1 MHSATS
7 LQLSS
12 SVLHLLICISQ
23 HREEQAYTGS
33 MQRPVFHPQLI
44 EALRGY
50 NRQRFVKDVVAG
62 LTVSV
67 VALPIS
73 MAFAIACGLKPEAGL
88 VTAIVAGFLIAA
100 LGGSR
105 VQISGAAGGFVV
117 MVYGIVHI
125 HGINGLM
132 LATLMSGM
140 WLLLMGLLRLGV
152 LIRFIPVAVIT
163 GFTNGIAVL
172 IGMLQ
177 LKDFLGLPVQAMP
190 ADVFGIVSLISTHLN
205 QADTSSLLL
214 TTCSLLL
221 LVFWQRLMPR
231 WLPTKIAQRL
241 SLMPGPMLVMLLAT
255 VFVYITDW
263 PVATIGSRFGG
274 IPSGLPTL
282 SWPDMSLSK
291 WQAVLVPSFTLALL
305 GAISSLLCARA
316 SDNMIGGRHDP
327 NQELMAQGM
336 ANMVMPFVG
345 GMPATGALARTVTN
359 VKNGASSPVAGMVH
373 ALGLLL
379 IVWLAAPLV
388 SHIPV
393 GVLSAILLFI
403 AWNMGD
409 WRAFTQLSQFRWP
422 YRFTLLAVFVLTV
435 LVDLST
441 GMAVGMAAAC
451 LTFIYRISSLT
462 NRQLLHRT
470 ANTQVWAL
478 NGALFFGAV
487 ALLELIANDLPDNT
501 LVLELGGLIYID
513 SSGADALQ
521 SLQQTCEK
529 QDVQLM
535 LCGLNAQPLDILQR
549 TGLLARMKTPNTVS
563 DWQTAV
569 RVATE

>member
-1 MHSATS
+1 
-7 LQLSS
+7 
-12 SVLHLLICISQ
+12 
-23 HREEQAYTGS
+23 
-33 MQRPVFHPQLI
+33 MQFPVFHPQLI
-44 EALRGY
+44 DALRDY
-50 NRQRFVKDVVAG
+50 NRMRFVKDVGAG

-117 MVYGIVHI
+117 MVYGIVHV
-125 HGINGLM
+125 HGVNGLM
-132 LATLMSGM
+132 LATLMSGL
-140 WLLLMGLLRLGV
+140 WLLLMGVLRLGV

-177 LKDFLGLPVQAMP
+177 LKDFLGLPVHTMP
-190 ADVFGIVSLISTHLN
+190 ADVLGILGVISTHLS
-205 QADTSSLLL
+205 QTDLPTLLL
-214 TTCSLLL
+214 TTCSLIF
-221 LVFWQRLMPR
+221 LVFWQLLMPR
-231 WLPTKIAQRL
+231 WLPTKFAQCL
-241 SLMPGPMLVMLLAT
+241 SLMPGPMLVMLSAT
-255 VFVYITDW
+255 VFTYLCDW

-274 IPSGLPTL
+274 IPSGLPDL
-282 SWPDMSLSK
+282 SWPVMSMAQL
-291 WQAVLVPSFTLALL
+291 QAVLVPSFTLALL

-316 SDNMIGGRHDP
+316 SDSMIGARHDP

-379 IVWLAAPLV
+379 IVLLAAPLV

-409 WRAFTQLSQFRWP
+409 WRAFARLSQFRWP
-422 YRFTLLAVFVLTV
+422 YRFTLVAVFGLTV
-435 LVDLST
+435 CVDLSV

-462 NRQLLHRT
+462 QLQLLEKTSH
-470 ANTQVWAL
+470 TQVWSVK
-478 NGALFFGAV
+478 GALFFGAV
-487 ALLELIANDLPDNT
+487 NLLELIASDLPDQT
-501 LVLELGGLIYID
+501 LVLELSGLIYID

-521 SLQQTCEK
+521 HLLQTCE
-529 QDVQLM
+529 QQGVQLI
-535 LCGLNAQPLDILQR
+535 LSGLNPQPLDILQR
-549 TGLLARMKTPNTVS
+549 TGLLDRLKAHNSVS
-563 DWQTAV
+563 DGQTAV

>member
-1 MHSATS
+1 M
-7 LQLSS
+7 QL
-12 SVLHLLICISQ
+12 
-23 HREEQAYTGS
+23 
-33 MQRPVFHPQLI
+33 PVFRPKLI
-44 EALRGY
+44 DALRGY
-50 NRQRFVKDVVAG
+50 NRARFGKDVGAG
-62 LTVSV
+62 LTVSI

-73 MAFAIACGLKPEAGL
+73 MAFAIACGLQPEAGL
-88 VTAIVAGFLIAA
+88 VTAIVAGFVIAA

-117 MVYGIVHI
+117 MVYGIVHL

-132 LATLMSGM
+132 LATLLSGL
-140 WLLLMGLLRLGV
+140 WLLLMGVLRLGV

-177 LKDFLGLPVQAMP
+177 LKDFLGLPIQKMP
-190 ADVFGIVSLISTHLN
+190 ADVFGIVSVISAHLN
-205 QADTSSLLL
+205 QTDLPTLVLTLSSMLV
-214 TTCSLLL
+214 
-221 LVFWQRLMPR
+221 LVFWQLLMPR
-231 WLPTKIAQRL
+231 WLPTAVSQRL
-241 SLMPGPMLVMLLAT
+241 SVMPGPMLVMLLAT
-255 VFVYITDW
+255 VMVYACDW

-274 IPSGLPTL
+274 IPAGLPAL
-282 SWPDMSLSK
+282 RWPSMSLVQL
-291 WQAVLVPSFTLALL
+291 QAVLLPSFTLAVL

-316 SDNMIGGRHDP
+316 SDNMIGDRHDP
-327 NQELMAQGM
+327 NQELMAQGL
-336 ANMVMPFVG
+336 ANMLMPFVG

-388 SHIPV
+388 SHIPL
-393 GVLSAILLFI
+393 GVLSALLLFI

-409 WRAFTQLSQFRWP
+409 WRAFVRLSQFRWP

-435 LVDLST
+435 MVDLT
-441 GMAVGMAAAC
+441 AGMAVGLAAAC

-462 NRQLLHRT
+462 QRKLLH
-470 ANTQVWAL
+470 ASAHTQVWAFD
-478 NGALFFGAV
+478 GALFFGAV
-487 ALLELIANDLPDNT
+487 DLIEQTSHDLPEKT
-501 LVLELGGLIYID
+501 LVLELSGLIYID
-513 SSGADALQ
+513 SSGADALLGL
-521 SLQQTCEK
+521 LQNCE
-529 QDVQLM
+529 QRGVQLM
-535 LCGLNAQPLDILQR
+535 LCGLNPQPLDILQR
-549 TGLLARMKTPNTVS
+549 IGLLEHPNVHSHVS

>member
-1 MHSATS
+1 
-7 LQLSS
+7 
-12 SVLHLLICISQ
+12 
-23 HREEQAYTGS
+23 

-44 EALRGY
+44 EALRDY
-50 NRQRFVKDVVAG
+50 NRQRFVKDVGAG
-62 LTVSV
+62 LTVSM

-73 MAFAIACGLKPEAGL
+73 MAFAIACGLQPEAGL

-117 MVYGIVHI
+117 MVYGIVHL

-152 LIRFIPVAVIT
+152 LIRFTPVAVIT

-177 LKDFLGLPVQAMP
+177 LKDFLGLPIQTMP
-190 ADVFGIVSLISTHLN
+190 ADVFGIVSVISTHLH
-205 QADTSSLLL
+205 QTDLPTLML
-214 TTCSLLL
+214 TLSCL
-221 LVFWQRLMPR
+221 LVLAFWQLLVPR
-231 WLPTKIAQRL
+231 WLHPSVSQRL
-241 SLMPGPMLVMLLAT
+241 SMVPGPMLVMVLAT
-255 VFVYITDW
+255 VFTYLTDW
-263 PVATIGSRFGG
+263 PVAIIGSRFGG
-274 IPSGLPTL
+274 IPSGLPAMT
-282 SWPDMSLSK
+282 WPVRSLAQF
-291 WQAVLVPSFTLALL
+291 QAVLLPSVTLAVL
-305 GAISSLLCARA
+305 GAISSLMCARA
-316 SDNMIGGRHDP
+316 SDQMIDDRHDP
-327 NQELMAQGM
+327 NQELMAQGL

-359 VKNGASSPVAGMVH
+359 VKNGATSPVAGMVH

-388 SHIPV
+388 SHIPL
-393 GVLSAILLFI
+393 GVLSALLLFI
-403 AWNMGD
+403 AWNMGN

-422 YRFTLLAVFVLTV
+422 YRFTMLAVFVLTV

-441 GMAVGMAAAC
+441 GMAVGLAAAC

-487 ALLELIANDLPDNT
+487 ALLELIANDLPDHT
-501 LVLELGGLIYID
+501 LVLDTQGLIYVD
-513 SSGADALQ
+513 SSGADALRN
-521 SLQQTCEK
+521 LLLTCE
-529 QDVQLM
+529 QQQIQLM
-535 LCGLNAQPLDILQR
+535 LCGLNPQPLDILQR
-549 TGLLARMKTPNTVS
+549 TGLLVRLEAHNILS

>member
-1 MHSATS
+1 
-7 LQLSS
+7 
-12 SVLHLLICISQ
+12 
-23 HREEQAYTGS
+23 

-50 NRQRFVKDVVAG
+50 NRQRFVKDVGAG

-100 LGGSR
+100 LGGSW

-132 LATLMSGM
+132 LATLMSGL
-140 WLLLMGLLRLGV
+140 WLLLMGVLRLGV

-172 IGMLQ
+172 IGMMQ
-177 LKDFLGLPVQAMP
+177 LKDFLGLSVHTMP
-190 ADVFGIVSLISTHLN
+190 ADVFGILSFISTHLN
-205 QADTSSLLL
+205 QTDTYTLLL

-221 LVFWQRLMPR
+221 LAFWQRLMPR
-231 WLPTKIAQRL
+231 WLPTKMAQRL
-241 SLMPGPMLVMLLAT
+241 SLMPAPMLVMLLAT
-255 VFVYITDW
+255 LFVYTTDW

-274 IPSGLPTL
+274 IPAGLPDLRWPTL
-282 SWPDMSLSK
+282 SLAQL
-291 WQAVLVPSFTLALL
+291 QAVLVPSFTLALL

-316 SDNMIGGRHDP
+316 SDSMIGGHHDP

-379 IVWLAAPLV
+379 IVLLGAPLV

-409 WRAFTQLSQFRWP
+409 WRALVRLSQFRWP

-435 LVDLST
+435 LVDLSV
-441 GMAVGMAAAC
+441 GMAVGMVAAC
-451 LTFIYRISSLT
+451 LTFIYRISHLT
-462 NRQLLHRT
+462 QRKLLHTSAQTR
-470 ANTQVWAL
+470 VWAID
-478 NGALFFGAV
+478 GALFFGAV
-487 ALLELIANDLPDNT
+487 DLLALIASDLPKNT

-521 SLQQTCEK
+521 SLQQTCER
-529 QDVQLM
+529 QGVQIM

-549 TGLLARMKTPNTVS
+549 TGLLARLKTPNAVS

>member
-1 MHSATS
+1 M
-7 LQLSS
+7 LQL
-12 SVLHLLICISQ
+12 LAFRPKLID
-23 HREEQAYTGS
+23 
-33 MQRPVFHPQLI
+33 
-44 EALRGY
+44 ALRGY
-50 NRQRFVKDVVAG
+50 DRQRFFKDVGAG

-88 VTAIVAGFLIAA
+88 VTAIVAGFLTAA

-117 MVYGIVHI
+117 MVYGIVHM
-125 HGINGLM
+125 HGVNGLM

-140 WLLLMGLLRLGV
+140 WLLLMGVFRLGV

-177 LKDFLGLPVQAMP
+177 LKDFLGLPVQTMP
-190 ADVFGIVSLISTHLN
+190 ADVLGIVSFISTHLN
-205 QADTSSLLL
+205 QTDTATLAL
-214 TTCSLLL
+214 TLCSLLV
-221 LVFWQRLMPR
+221 LVFWQLLMPR
-231 WLPTKIAQRL
+231 WLPTSVAQRL

-255 VFVYITDW
+255 VFVYATDW

-274 IPSGLPTL
+274 IPSSLLDL
-282 SWPDMSLSK
+282 SWPTMSLAQL
-291 WQAVLVPSFTLALL
+291 QAVLVPGFTLAIL

-316 SDNMIGGRHDP
+316 SDSMIGDRHDP
-327 NQELMAQGM
+327 NQELMAQGL
-336 ANMVMPFVG
+336 ANMAMPFVG

-379 IVWLAAPLV
+379 IVLLAAPLV
-388 SHIPV
+388 SHIPL
-393 GVLSAILLFI
+393 GVLSALLLFI

-409 WRAFTQLSQFRWP
+409 WRAFVRFSQFRWP

-435 LVDLST
+435 LVDLSV
-441 GMAVGMAAAC
+441 GMAVGLAAAC

-462 NRQLLHRT
+462 QRKLLHAT
-470 ANTQVWAL
+470 AQTHVWAFD
-478 NGALFFGAV
+478 GALFFGAV
-487 ALLELIANDLPDNT
+487 DLIEQTSHDLPEKK
-501 LVLELGGLIYID
+501 LVLDLGGLIYID
-513 SSGADALQ
+513 SSGADGLHGLLDACEHKHVELKLCAL
-521 SLQQTCEK
+521 
-529 QDVQLM
+529 
-535 LCGLNAQPLDILQR
+535 NPQPLDILGR
-549 TGLLARMKTPNTVS
+549 TGLLARLKPGGVVA
-563 DWQTAV
+563 DWQTAIDSNQ
-569 RVATE
+569 ADKPPKND

>member
-1 MHSATS
+1 
-7 LQLSS
+7 
-12 SVLHLLICISQ
+12 
-23 HREEQAYTGS
+23 

-50 NRQRFVKDVVAG
+50 NRQRFVKDVGAG
-62 LTVSV
+62 LTVSM

-73 MAFAIACGLKPEAGL
+73 MAFAIACGLQPEAGL

-117 MVYGIVHI
+117 MVYGIVHL

-152 LIRFIPVAVIT
+152 LIRFTPVAVIT

-177 LKDFLGLPVQAMP
+177 LKDFLGLPIQTMP
-190 ADVFGIVSLISTHLN
+190 ADVFGIVSVISTHLH
-205 QADTSSLLL
+205 QTDLPTLML
-214 TTCSLLL
+214 TLSCL
-221 LVFWQRLMPR
+221 LVLAFWQLLVPR
-231 WLPTKIAQRL
+231 WLQPSVSQRL
-241 SLMPGPMLVMLLAT
+241 SMVPGPMLVMVLAT
-255 VFVYITDW
+255 VFTYLTDW

-274 IPSGLPTL
+274 IPSGLPAMN
-282 SWPDMSLSK
+282 WPVMSLAQF
-291 WQAVLVPSFTLALL
+291 QAVLLPSVTLAVL
-305 GAISSLLCARA
+305 GAISSLMCARA
-316 SDNMIGGRHDP
+316 SDQMIDDRHDP
-327 NQELMAQGM
+327 NQELMAQGL

-359 VKNGASSPVAGMVH
+359 VKNGATSPVAGMVH

-388 SHIPV
+388 SHIPL
-393 GVLSAILLFI
+393 GVLSALLLFI
-403 AWNMGD
+403 AWNMGN

-422 YRFTLLAVFVLTV
+422 YRFTMLAVFVLTV

-441 GMAVGMAAAC
+441 GMAVGLAAAC

-487 ALLELIANDLPDNT
+487 ALLELIANDLPDHT
-501 LVLELGGLIYID
+501 LVLDTQGLIYVD
-513 SSGADALQ
+513 SSGADALRN
-521 SLQQTCEK
+521 LLLTCE
-529 QDVQLM
+529 QQQIQLM
-535 LCGLNAQPLDILQR
+535 LCGLNPQPLDILQR
-549 TGLLARMKTPNTVS
+549 TGLLVRLEAHNILS

>member
-1 MHSATS
+1 M
-7 LQLSS
+7 LQLSAFRPK
-12 SVLHLLICISQ
+12 LID
-23 HREEQAYTGS
+23 
-33 MQRPVFHPQLI
+33 
-44 EALRGY
+44 ALRGY
-50 NRQRFVKDVVAG
+50 DRQRFFKDLGAG

-88 VTAIVAGFLIAA
+88 VTAIVAGFLTSA
-100 LGGSR
+100 LGGIR

-117 MVYGIVHI
+117 MVYGIVHM
-125 HGINGLM
+125 HGVNGLM

-140 WLLLMGLLRLGV
+140 WLLLMGVFRLGV

-177 LKDFLGLPVQAMP
+177 LKDFLGLPIQTMP
-190 ADVFGIVSLISTHLN
+190 ADVFGIVSVISTHLN
-205 QADTSSLLL
+205 QTDTPTLVL
-214 TTCSLLL
+214 TLCSLLV
-221 LVFWQRLMPR
+221 LVFWQLLMPR
-231 WLPTKIAQRL
+231 WLPASVAQRL

-255 VFVYITDW
+255 AFVYTTDW

-274 IPSGLPTL
+274 IPSSLLDL
-282 SWPDMSLSK
+282 SWPTMSLAQL
-291 WQAVLVPSFTLALL
+291 QAVLVPGFTLAVL

-316 SDNMIGGRHDP
+316 SDSMIGDRHDP
-327 NQELMAQGM
+327 NQELMAQGL
-336 ANMVMPFVG
+336 ANMAMPFVG

-379 IVWLAAPLV
+379 IVLLAAPLV
-388 SHIPV
+388 SHIPL
-393 GVLSAILLFI
+393 GVLSALLLFI

-409 WRAFTQLSQFRWP
+409 WRAFVRLSQFRWP

-435 LVDLST
+435 LVDLSV
-441 GMAVGMAAAC
+441 GMAVGLAAAC

-462 NRQLLHRT
+462 QRKLLHAT
-470 ANTQVWAL
+470 AHTQVWAFD
-478 NGALFFGAV
+478 GALFFGAV
-487 ALLELIANDLPDNT
+487 DLIEQTSHDLPEKT
-501 LVLELGGLIYID
+501 LVLDLGGLIYID
-513 SSGADALQ
+513 SSGADGLHGLLDACEHKHVELKLCAL
-521 SLQQTCEK
+521 
-529 QDVQLM
+529 
-535 LCGLNAQPLDILQR
+535 NPQPLDILGR
-549 TGLLARMKTPNTVS
+549 TGLLARLKPGGVVA

-569 RVATE
+569 RNATE

>member
-1 MHSATS
+1 M
-7 LQLSS
+7 QL
-12 SVLHLLICISQ
+12 
-23 HREEQAYTGS
+23 
-33 MQRPVFHPQLI
+33 PVFRPKLLD
-44 EALRGY
+44 ALRGY
-50 NRQRFVKDVVAG
+50 NRVCFVKDLGAG

-73 MAFAIACGLKPEAGL
+73 MAFAIACGLKPETGL

-125 HGINGLM
+125 HGVNGLM

-140 WLLLMGLLRLGV
+140 WLLLMGVLRLGV

-177 LKDFLGLPVQAMP
+177 LKDFLGLTLQTMP
-190 ADVFGIVSLISTHLN
+190 ADVLGIVSVISTHLN
-205 QADTSSLLL
+205 QIDIPTLSL

-221 LVFWQRLMPR
+221 LAFWQLLMPR
-231 WLPTKIAQRL
+231 WLPTQIARRL
-241 SLMPGPMLVMLLAT
+241 LLMPGPMLVMLLAT
-255 VFVYITDW
+255 AIVYTTDW

-274 IPSGLPTL
+274 ISSGLLAL
-282 SWPDMSLSK
+282 SWPDMSLVQL
-291 WQAVLVPSFTLALL
+291 QAVLVPSFTLALL

-316 SDNMIGGRHDP
+316 SDQMIGDHHNP
-327 NQELMAQGM
+327 NQELMAQGL
-336 ANMVMPFVG
+336 ANMLMPFVG

-379 IVWLAAPLV
+379 MVWLAAPLV
-388 SHIPV
+388 SHIPL

-409 WRAFTQLSQFRWP
+409 WRAFARLSQFRWP
-422 YRFTLLAVFVLTV
+422 YRFILLAVFFLTV
-435 LVDLST
+435 FVDLT
-441 GMAVGMAAAC
+441 AGMGVGLAAAC
-451 LTFIYRISSLT
+451 LTFIYRISNLT
-462 NRQLLHRT
+462 QRKLLHAT
-470 ANTQVWAL
+470 AHTQVWAL

-487 ALLELIANDLPDNT
+487 DLLEQTAQDLPEET

-513 SSGADALQ
+513 SSGADALHGLL
-521 SLQQTCEK
+521 SACE
-529 QDVQLM
+529 QRQVRLL
-535 LCGLNAQPLDILQR
+535 LCGLNPQPLDILER
-549 TGLLARMKTPNTVS
+549 TGLLARLKDHPIES
-563 DWQTAV
+563 DWQTAI

>member
-1 MHSATS
+1 M
-7 LQLSS
+7 LQL
-12 SVLHLLICISQ
+12 LAFRPKLID
-23 HREEQAYTGS
+23 
-33 MQRPVFHPQLI
+33 
-44 EALRGY
+44 ALRGY
-50 NRQRFVKDVVAG
+50 DRQRFFKDLGAG

-88 VTAIVAGFLIAA
+88 VTAIVAGFLTSA

-117 MVYGIVHI
+117 MVYGIVHM
-125 HGINGLM
+125 HGVNGLM

-140 WLLLMGLLRLGV
+140 WLLLMGVFRLGV

-177 LKDFLGLPVQAMP
+177 LKDFLGLPVQTMP
-190 ADVFGIVSLISTHLN
+190 ADVFGIVSVISTHLN
-205 QADTSSLLL
+205 QTDIATLAL
-214 TTCSLLL
+214 TLCSLLV
-221 LVFWQRLMPR
+221 LVFWQLLMPR

-255 VFVYITDW
+255 AFVYTTDW

-274 IPSGLPTL
+274 IPSSLLDL
-282 SWPDMSLSK
+282 SWPTMSLAQL
-291 WQAVLVPSFTLALL
+291 QAVLVPGFTLAVL

-316 SDNMIGGRHDP
+316 SDSMIGDRHDP
-327 NQELMAQGM
+327 NQELMAQGL
-336 ANMVMPFVG
+336 ANMAMPFVG

-379 IVWLAAPLV
+379 IVLLAAPLV
-388 SHIPV
+388 SHIPL
-393 GVLSAILLFI
+393 GVLSALLLFI

-409 WRAFTQLSQFRWP
+409 WRAFVRLSQFRWP

-435 LVDLST
+435 LVDLSV
-441 GMAVGMAAAC
+441 GMAVGLAAAC

-462 NRQLLHRT
+462 QRKLLHAT
-470 ANTQVWAL
+470 AHTQVWAFD
-478 NGALFFGAV
+478 GALFFGAV
-487 ALLELIANDLPDNT
+487 DLIEQTSHDLPEKT
-501 LVLELGGLIYID
+501 LVLDLGGLIYID
-513 SSGADALQ
+513 SSGADGLHGLLDACEHKHVELKLCAL
-521 SLQQTCEK
+521 
-529 QDVQLM
+529 
-535 LCGLNAQPLDILQR
+535 NPQPLDILGR
-549 TGLLARMKTPNTVS
+549 TGLLARLKPGGVVA
-563 DWQTAV
+563 DWQTAA
-569 RVATE
+569 RNATE

>member
-1 MHSATS
+1 M
-7 LQLSS
+7 LQLSAFRPK
-12 SVLHLLICISQ
+12 LID
-23 HREEQAYTGS
+23 
-33 MQRPVFHPQLI
+33 
-44 EALRGY
+44 ALRGY
-50 NRQRFVKDVVAG
+50 DRQRFFKDLGAG

-88 VTAIVAGFLIAA
+88 VTAIVAGFLTSA

-117 MVYGIVHI
+117 MVYGIVHM
-125 HGINGLM
+125 HGVNGLM

-140 WLLLMGLLRLGV
+140 WLLLMGVFRLGV

-177 LKDFLGLPVQAMP
+177 LKDFLGLPVQTMP
-190 ADVFGIVSLISTHLN
+190 ADVFGIVSVISTHLN
-205 QADTSSLLL
+205 QTDIATLALTLSSLLV
-214 TTCSLLL
+214 
-221 LVFWQRLMPR
+221 LVFWQLLMPR

-255 VFVYITDW
+255 AFVYTTDW

-274 IPSGLPTL
+274 IPSSLLDL
-282 SWPDMSLSK
+282 SWPTMSLAQL
-291 WQAVLVPSFTLALL
+291 QAVLVSGFTLAVL

-316 SDNMIGGRHDP
+316 SDSMIGDRHDP
-327 NQELMAQGM
+327 NQELMAQGL
-336 ANMVMPFVG
+336 ANMAMPFVG

-379 IVWLAAPLV
+379 IVLLAAPLV
-388 SHIPV
+388 SHIPL
-393 GVLSAILLFI
+393 GVLSALLLFI

-409 WRAFTQLSQFRWP
+409 WRAFVRLSQFRWP

-435 LVDLST
+435 LVDLSV
-441 GMAVGMAAAC
+441 GMAVGLAAAC

-462 NRQLLHRT
+462 QRKLLHAT
-470 ANTQVWAL
+470 AHTQVWAFD
-478 NGALFFGAV
+478 GALFFGAV
-487 ALLELIANDLPDNT
+487 DLIEQTSHDLPEKT
-501 LVLELGGLIYID
+501 LVLDLGGLIYID
-513 SSGADALQ
+513 SSGADGLHGLLDACEHKHVELKLCAL
-521 SLQQTCEK
+521 
-529 QDVQLM
+529 
-535 LCGLNAQPLDILQR
+535 NPQPLDILGR
-549 TGLLARMKTPNTVS
+549 TGLLARLKPGGVVA
-563 DWQTAV
+563 DWQTAA
-569 RVATE
+569 RNATE

>member
-1 MHSATS
+1 M
-7 LQLSS
+7 LQLSAFRPK
-12 SVLHLLICISQ
+12 LID
-23 HREEQAYTGS
+23 
-33 MQRPVFHPQLI
+33 
-44 EALRGY
+44 ALRGY
-50 NRQRFVKDVVAG
+50 DRQRFFKDLGAG

-88 VTAIVAGFLIAA
+88 VTAIVAGFLTSA

-117 MVYGIVHI
+117 MVYGIVHM
-125 HGINGLM
+125 HGVNGLM

-140 WLLLMGLLRLGV
+140 WLLLMGVFRLGV

-177 LKDFLGLPVQAMP
+177 LKDFLGLPVQTMP
-190 ADVFGIVSLISTHLN
+190 ADVFGIVSVISTHLN
-205 QADTSSLLL
+205 QTNTPTLAL
-214 TTCSLLL
+214 TLCSLLV
-221 LVFWQRLMPR
+221 LVFWQLLMPR

-255 VFVYITDW
+255 AFVYTTDW

-274 IPSGLPTL
+274 IPSSLLDL
-282 SWPDMSLSK
+282 SWPTMSLAQL
-291 WQAVLVPSFTLALL
+291 QAVLVPGFTLAVL

-316 SDNMIGGRHDP
+316 SDSMIGDRHDP
-327 NQELMAQGM
+327 NQELMAQGL
-336 ANMVMPFVG
+336 ANMAMPFVG

-359 VKNGASSPVAGMVH
+359 VKNGANSPVAGMVH

-379 IVWLAAPLV
+379 IVLLAAPLV
-388 SHIPV
+388 SHIPL
-393 GVLSAILLFI
+393 GVLSALLLFI

-409 WRAFTQLSQFRWP
+409 WRAFVRLSQFRWP

-435 LVDLST
+435 LVDLSV
-441 GMAVGMAAAC
+441 GMAVGLAAAC

-462 NRQLLHRT
+462 QRKLLHAT
-470 ANTQVWAL
+470 AHTQVWAFD
-478 NGALFFGAV
+478 GALFFGAV
-487 ALLELIANDLPDNT
+487 DLIEQTSHDLPEKT
-501 LVLELGGLIYID
+501 LVLDLGGLIYID
-513 SSGADALQ
+513 SSGADGLHGLLDACELKHVELKLCAL
-521 SLQQTCEK
+521 
-529 QDVQLM
+529 
-535 LCGLNAQPLDILQR
+535 NPQPLDILGR
-549 TGLLARMKTPNTVS
+549 TGLLARLKPGGVVV
-563 DWQTAV
+563 DWQTAIDSNQ
-569 RVATE
+569 ADKPPTSD

>member
-1 MHSATS
+1 M
-7 LQLSS
+7 LQLSAFRPK
-12 SVLHLLICISQ
+12 LID
-23 HREEQAYTGS
+23 
-33 MQRPVFHPQLI
+33 
-44 EALRGY
+44 ALRGY
-50 NRQRFVKDVVAG
+50 DRQRFFKDLGAG

-88 VTAIVAGFLIAA
+88 VTAIVAGFLTSA

-117 MVYGIVHI
+117 MVYGIVHM
-125 HGINGLM
+125 HGVNGLM

-140 WLLLMGLLRLGV
+140 WLLLMGVFRLGV

-177 LKDFLGLPVQAMP
+177 LKDFLGLPVQTMP
-190 ADVFGIVSLISTHLN
+190 ADVFGIVSVISTHLN
-205 QADTSSLLL
+205 QTDIATLAL
-214 TTCSLLL
+214 TLCSLLV
-221 LVFWQRLMPR
+221 LVFWQLLMPR
-231 WLPTKIAQRL
+231 WLPASVAQRL

-255 VFVYITDW
+255 AFVYTTDW

-274 IPSGLPTL
+274 IPSSLLDL
-282 SWPDMSLSK
+282 SWPTMSLAQL
-291 WQAVLVPSFTLALL
+291 QAVLVPGFTLAVL

-316 SDNMIGGRHDP
+316 SDSMIGDRHDP
-327 NQELMAQGM
+327 NQELMAQGL
-336 ANMVMPFVG
+336 ANMAMPFVG

-379 IVWLAAPLV
+379 IVLLAAPLV
-388 SHIPV
+388 SHIPL
-393 GVLSAILLFI
+393 GVLSALLLFI

-409 WRAFTQLSQFRWP
+409 WRAFVRLSQFRWP

-435 LVDLST
+435 LVDLSV
-441 GMAVGMAAAC
+441 GMAVGLAAAC

-462 NRQLLHRT
+462 QRKLLHAT
-470 ANTQVWAL
+470 AHTQVWAFD
-478 NGALFFGAV
+478 GALFFGAV
-487 ALLELIANDLPDNT
+487 DLIEQTSHDLPEKT
-501 LVLELGGLIYID
+501 LVLDLGGLIYID
-513 SSGADALQ
+513 SSGADGLHGLLDACEHKHVELKLCAL
-521 SLQQTCEK
+521 
-529 QDVQLM
+529 
-535 LCGLNAQPLDILQR
+535 NPQPLDILGR
-549 TGLLARMKTPNTVS
+549 TGLLARLKPGGVVA

-569 RVATE
+569 RNATE

>member
-1 MHSATS
+1 
-7 LQLSS
+7 LIFISS
-12 SVLHLLICISQ
+12 Y
-23 HREEQAYTGS
+23 REKQAYSGL

-50 NRQRFVKDVVAG
+50 NRQRFVKDVGAG
-62 LTVSV
+62 LTVSM

-73 MAFAIACGLKPEAGL
+73 MAFAIACGLQPEAGL

-117 MVYGIVHI
+117 MVYGIVHL

-152 LIRFIPVAVIT
+152 LIRFTPVAVIT

-177 LKDFLGLPVQAMP
+177 LKDFLGLPIQTMP
-190 ADVFGIVSLISTHLN
+190 ADVFGIVSVISTHLH
-205 QADTSSLLL
+205 QTDLPTLML
-214 TTCSLLL
+214 TLSCL
-221 LVFWQRLMPR
+221 LVLAFWQLLVPR
-231 WLPTKIAQRL
+231 WLQPSVSQRL
-241 SLMPGPMLVMLLAT
+241 SMVPGPMLVMVLAT
-255 VFVYITDW
+255 VFTYLTDW

-274 IPSGLPTL
+274 IPSGLPAMN
-282 SWPDMSLSK
+282 WPVMSLAQF
-291 WQAVLVPSFTLALL
+291 QAVLLPSVTLAVL
-305 GAISSLLCARA
+305 GAISSLMCARA
-316 SDNMIGGRHDP
+316 SDQMIDDRHDP
-327 NQELMAQGM
+327 NQELMAQGL

-359 VKNGASSPVAGMVH
+359 VKNGATSPVAGMVH

-388 SHIPV
+388 SHIPL
-393 GVLSAILLFI
+393 GVLSALLLFI
-403 AWNMGD
+403 AWNMGN

-422 YRFTLLAVFVLTV
+422 YRFTMLAVFVLTV

-441 GMAVGMAAAC
+441 GMAVGLAAAC

-487 ALLELIANDLPDNT
+487 ALLELIANDLPDHT
-501 LVLELGGLIYID
+501 LVLDTQGLIYVD
-513 SSGADALQ
+513 SSGADALRN
-521 SLQQTCEK
+521 LLLTCE
-529 QDVQLM
+529 QQQIQLM
-535 LCGLNAQPLDILQR
+535 LCGLNPQPLDISQR
-549 TGLLARMKTPNTVS
+549 TGLLVRLEAHNILS

>member
-1 MHSATS
+1 
-7 LQLSS
+7 
-12 SVLHLLICISQ
+12 
-23 HREEQAYTGS
+23 

-44 EALRGY
+44 EALRDY
-50 NRQRFVKDVVAG
+50 NRQRFVKDVGAG
-62 LTVSV
+62 LTVSM

-73 MAFAIACGLKPEAGL
+73 MAFAIACGLQPEAGL

-117 MVYGIVHI
+117 MVYGIVHL

-152 LIRFIPVAVIT
+152 LIRFTPVAVIT

-177 LKDFLGLPVQAMP
+177 LKDFLGLPIQTMP
-190 ADVFGIVSLISTHLN
+190 ADVFGIVSVISTHLH
-205 QADTSSLLL
+205 QTDLPTLML
-214 TTCSLLL
+214 TLSCL
-221 LVFWQRLMPR
+221 LVLTFWQLLVPR
-231 WLPTKIAQRL
+231 WLQPSVSQRL
-241 SLMPGPMLVMLLAT
+241 SMVPGPMLVMVLAT
-255 VFVYITDW
+255 VFTYLTDW

-274 IPSGLPTL
+274 IPSGLPAMN
-282 SWPDMSLSK
+282 WPVMSLAQF
-291 WQAVLVPSFTLALL
+291 QAVLLPSVTLAVL
-305 GAISSLLCARA
+305 GAISSLMCARA
-316 SDNMIGGRHDP
+316 SDQMIDDRHDP
-327 NQELMAQGM
+327 NQELMAQGL

-359 VKNGASSPVAGMVH
+359 VKSGATSPVAGMVH

-388 SHIPV
+388 SHIPL
-393 GVLSAILLFI
+393 GVLSALLLFI
-403 AWNMGD
+403 AWNMGN

-422 YRFTLLAVFVLTV
+422 YRFTMLAVFVLTV

-441 GMAVGMAAAC
+441 GMAVGLAAAC

-487 ALLELIANDLPDNT
+487 ALLELIANDLPDHT
-501 LVLELGGLIYID
+501 LVLDTQGLIYVD
-513 SSGADALQ
+513 SSGADALRN
-521 SLQQTCEK
+521 LLLTCE
-529 QDVQLM
+529 QQQIQLM
-535 LCGLNAQPLDILQR
+535 LCGLNPQPLDILQR
-549 TGLLARMKTPNTVS
+549 TGLLVRLEAHNILS

>member
-1 MHSATS
+1 M
-7 LQLSS
+7 LQLSAFRPK
-12 SVLHLLICISQ
+12 LID
-23 HREEQAYTGS
+23 
-33 MQRPVFHPQLI
+33 
-44 EALRGY
+44 ALRGY
-50 NRQRFVKDVVAG
+50 DRQRFFKDLGAG

-88 VTAIVAGFLIAA
+88 VTAIVAGFLTSA

-117 MVYGIVHI
+117 MVYGIVHM
-125 HGINGLM
+125 HGVNGLM

-140 WLLLMGLLRLGV
+140 WLLLMGVFRLGV

-177 LKDFLGLPVQAMP
+177 LKDFLGLPIQTMP
-190 ADVFGIVSLISTHLN
+190 ADVFGIVSVISTHLN
-205 QADTSSLLL
+205 QTDIATLALTLSSLLV
-214 TTCSLLL
+214 
-221 LVFWQRLMPR
+221 LVFWQLLMPR
-231 WLPTKIAQRL
+231 WLPASVAQRL

-255 VFVYITDW
+255 AFVYTTDW

-274 IPSGLPTL
+274 IPSSLLDL
-282 SWPDMSLSK
+282 SWPTMSLAQL
-291 WQAVLVPSFTLALL
+291 QAVLVPGFTLVVL

-316 SDNMIGGRHDP
+316 SDSMIGDRHDP
-327 NQELMAQGM
+327 NQELMAQGL
-336 ANMVMPFVG
+336 ANMAMPFVG

-379 IVWLAAPLV
+379 IVLLAAPLV
-388 SHIPV
+388 SHIPL
-393 GVLSAILLFI
+393 GVLSALLLFI

-409 WRAFTQLSQFRWP
+409 WRAFVRLSQFRWP

-435 LVDLST
+435 LVDLSV
-441 GMAVGMAAAC
+441 GMAVGLAAAC

-462 NRQLLHRT
+462 QRKLLHAT
-470 ANTQVWAL
+470 AHTQVWAFD
-478 NGALFFGAV
+478 GALFFGAV
-487 ALLELIANDLPDNT
+487 DLIEQTSHDLPKKT
-501 LVLELGGLIYID
+501 LVLDLGGLIYID
-513 SSGADALQ
+513 SSGTDALHG
-521 SLQQTCEK
+521 LLDACEHK
-529 QDVQLM
+529 HVELK
-535 LCGLNAQPLDILQR
+535 LCALNPQPLDILGR
-549 TGLLARMKTPNTVS
+549 TGLLARLKPGGVVA

-569 RVATE
+569 RNATE

>member
-1 MHSATS
+1 M
-7 LQLSS
+7 LQLSAFRPK
-12 SVLHLLICISQ
+12 LID
-23 HREEQAYTGS
+23 
-33 MQRPVFHPQLI
+33 
-44 EALRGY
+44 ALRGY
-50 NRQRFVKDVVAG
+50 DRQRFFKDLGAG

-88 VTAIVAGFLIAA
+88 VTAIVAGFLTSA

-117 MVYGIVHI
+117 MVYGIVHM
-125 HGINGLM
+125 HGVNGLM

-140 WLLLMGLLRLGV
+140 WLLLMGVFRLGV

-177 LKDFLGLPVQAMP
+177 LKDFLGLPIQTMP
-190 ADVFGIVSLISTHLN
+190 ADVFGIVSVISTHLN
-205 QADTSSLLL
+205 QTDIATLALTLSSVLV
-214 TTCSLLL
+214 
-221 LVFWQRLMPR
+221 LVFWQLLMPR

-255 VFVYITDW
+255 AFVYTTDW

-274 IPSGLPTL
+274 IPSSLLDL
-282 SWPDMSLSK
+282 SWPTMSLAQL
-291 WQAVLVPSFTLALL
+291 QAVLVPGFTLAVL

-316 SDNMIGGRHDP
+316 SDSMIGDRHDP
-327 NQELMAQGM
+327 NQELMAQGL
-336 ANMVMPFVG
+336 ANMAMPFVG

-379 IVWLAAPLV
+379 IVLLAAPLV
-388 SHIPV
+388 SHIPL
-393 GVLSAILLFI
+393 GVLSALLLFI

-409 WRAFTQLSQFRWP
+409 WRAFVRLSQFRWP

-435 LVDLST
+435 LVDLSV
-441 GMAVGMAAAC
+441 GMAVGLAAAC

-462 NRQLLHRT
+462 QRKLLHAT
-470 ANTQVWAL
+470 AHTQVWAFD
-478 NGALFFGAV
+478 GALFFGAV
-487 ALLELIANDLPDNT
+487 DLIEQTSHDLPEKT
-501 LVLELGGLIYID
+501 LVLDLGGLIYID
-513 SSGADALQ
+513 SSGADGLHGLLDACEHKHVELKLCAL
-521 SLQQTCEK
+521 
-529 QDVQLM
+529 
-535 LCGLNAQPLDILQR
+535 NPQPLDILGR
-549 TGLLARMKTPNTVS
+549 TGLLARLKPGGVVA
-563 DWQTAV
+563 DWQTAIDSNQ
-569 RVATE
+569 ADKLPKSD

>member
-1 MHSATS
+1 
-7 LQLSS
+7 
-12 SVLHLLICISQ
+12 
-23 HREEQAYTGS
+23 

-50 NRQRFVKDVVAG
+50 NRQRFVKDVGAG
-62 LTVSV
+62 LTVSM

-73 MAFAIACGLKPEAGL
+73 MAFAIACGLQPEAGL

-117 MVYGIVHI
+117 MVYGIVHL

-152 LIRFIPVAVIT
+152 LIRFTPVAVIT

-177 LKDFLGLPVQAMP
+177 LKDFLGLPIQTMP
-190 ADVFGIVSLISTHLN
+190 ADVFGIVSVISTHLH
-205 QADTSSLLL
+205 QTDLPTLML
-214 TTCSLLL
+214 TLSCL
-221 LVFWQRLMPR
+221 LVLAFWQLLMPR
-231 WLPTKIAQRL
+231 WLQPSVSQWL
-241 SLMPGPMLVMLLAT
+241 SMVPGPMLVMVLAT
-255 VFVYITDW
+255 VFTYLTDW

-274 IPSGLPTL
+274 IPSGLPAMN
-282 SWPDMSLSK
+282 WPVMSLAQF
-291 WQAVLVPSFTLALL
+291 QAVLLPSVTLAVL
-305 GAISSLLCARA
+305 GAISSLMCARA
-316 SDNMIGGRHDP
+316 SDQMIDDRHDP
-327 NQELMAQGM
+327 NQELMAQGL

-359 VKNGASSPVAGMVH
+359 VKNGATSPVAGMVH

-388 SHIPV
+388 SHIPL
-393 GVLSAILLFI
+393 GVLSALLLFI
-403 AWNMGD
+403 AWNMGN

-422 YRFTLLAVFVLTV
+422 YRFTMLAVFVLTV

-441 GMAVGMAAAC
+441 GMAVGLAAAC

-487 ALLELIANDLPDNT
+487 ALLELIANDLPDHT
-501 LVLELGGLIYID
+501 LVLDTQGLIYVD
-513 SSGADALQ
+513 SSGADALRN
-521 SLQQTCEK
+521 LLLTCE
-529 QDVQLM
+529 QQQIQLM
-535 LCGLNAQPLDILQR
+535 LCGLNPQPLDILQR
-549 TGLLARMKTPNTVS
+549 TGLLVRLEAHNILS

>member
-1 MHSATS
+1 
-7 LQLSS
+7 
-12 SVLHLLICISQ
+12 
-23 HREEQAYTGS
+23 

-44 EALRGY
+44 EALRDY
-50 NRQRFVKDVVAG
+50 NRQRFVKDVGAG
-62 LTVSV
+62 LTVSM

-73 MAFAIACGLKPEAGL
+73 MAFAIACGLQPEAGL

-117 MVYGIVHI
+117 MVYGIVHL

-152 LIRFIPVAVIT
+152 LIRFTPVAVIT

-177 LKDFLGLPVQAMP
+177 LKDFLGLPIQTMP
-190 ADVFGIVSLISTHLN
+190 ADVFGIVSVISTHLH
-205 QADTSSLLL
+205 QTDLPTLML
-214 TTCSLLL
+214 TLSCL
-221 LVFWQRLMPR
+221 LVLAFWQLLVPR
-231 WLPTKIAQRL
+231 WLQPSVSQRL
-241 SLMPGPMLVMLLAT
+241 SMVPGPMLVMVLAT
-255 VFVYITDW
+255 VFTYLTDW

-274 IPSGLPTL
+274 IPSGLPAMN
-282 SWPDMSLSK
+282 WPVMSLAQF
-291 WQAVLVPSFTLALL
+291 QAVLLPSVTLAVL
-305 GAISSLLCARA
+305 GAISSLMCARA
-316 SDNMIGGRHDP
+316 SDQMIDDRHDP
-327 NQELMAQGM
+327 NQELMAQGL

-359 VKNGASSPVAGMVH
+359 VKNGATSPVAGMVH

-388 SHIPV
+388 SHIPL
-393 GVLSAILLFI
+393 GVLSALLLFI
-403 AWNMGD
+403 AWNMGN

-422 YRFTLLAVFVLTV
+422 YRFTMLAVFVLTV

-441 GMAVGMAAAC
+441 GMAVGLAAAC

-462 NRQLLHRT
+462 NRELLHRT

-487 ALLELIANDLPDNT
+487 ALLELIANDLPDHT
-501 LVLELGGLIYID
+501 LVLDTQGLIYVD
-513 SSGADALQ
+513 SSGADALRN
-521 SLQQTCEK
+521 LLLTCE
-529 QDVQLM
+529 QQQIQLM
-535 LCGLNAQPLDILQR
+535 LCGLNPQPLDILQR
-549 TGLLARMKTPNTVS
+549 TGLLVRLKAHNILS

>member
-1 MHSATS
+1 M
-7 LQLSS
+7 LQLSAFRPK
-12 SVLHLLICISQ
+12 LID
-23 HREEQAYTGS
+23 
-33 MQRPVFHPQLI
+33 
-44 EALRGY
+44 ALRGY
-50 NRQRFVKDVVAG
+50 DRQRFFKDLGAG

-88 VTAIVAGFLIAA
+88 VTAIVAGFLTSA

-117 MVYGIVHI
+117 MVYGIVHM
-125 HGINGLM
+125 HGVNGLM

-140 WLLLMGLLRLGV
+140 WLLLMGVFRLGV

-177 LKDFLGLPVQAMP
+177 LKDFLGLPVQTMP
-190 ADVFGIVSLISTHLN
+190 ADVFGIVSVISTHLN
-205 QADTSSLLL
+205 QTNTPTLAL
-214 TTCSLLL
+214 TLCSLLV
-221 LVFWQRLMPR
+221 LVFWQLLMPR

-255 VFVYITDW
+255 AFVYTTDW

-274 IPSGLPTL
+274 IPSSLLDL
-282 SWPDMSLSK
+282 SWPTMSLAQL
-291 WQAVLVPSFTLALL
+291 QAVLVPGFTLAVL

-316 SDNMIGGRHDP
+316 SDSMIGDRHDP
-327 NQELMAQGM
+327 NQELMAQGL
-336 ANMVMPFVG
+336 ANMAMPFVG

-379 IVWLAAPLV
+379 IVLLAAPLV
-388 SHIPV
+388 SHIPL
-393 GVLSAILLFI
+393 GVLSALLLFI

-409 WRAFTQLSQFRWP
+409 WRAFVRLSQFRWP

-435 LVDLST
+435 LVDLSV
-441 GMAVGMAAAC
+441 GMAVGLAAAC

-462 NRQLLHRT
+462 QRKLLHAT
-470 ANTQVWAL
+470 AHTQVWAFD
-478 NGALFFGAV
+478 GALFFGAV
-487 ALLELIANDLPDNT
+487 DLIEQTSHDLPEKT
-501 LVLELGGLIYID
+501 LVLDLGGLIYIE
-513 SSGADALQ
+513 SSGADGLHGLLDACELKHVELKLCAL
-521 SLQQTCEK
+521 
-529 QDVQLM
+529 
-535 LCGLNAQPLDILQR
+535 NPQPLDILGR
-549 TGLLARMKTPNTVS
+549 TGLLARLKPGGVVV
-563 DWQTAV
+563 DWQTAIDSNQ
-569 RVATE
+569 ADKPPTSD

>member
-1 MHSATS
+1 
-7 LQLSS
+7 
-12 SVLHLLICISQ
+12 
-23 HREEQAYTGS
+23 

-44 EALRGY
+44 EALRDY
-50 NRQRFVKDVVAG
+50 NRQRFVKDVGAG
-62 LTVSV
+62 LTVSM

-73 MAFAIACGLKPEAGL
+73 MAFAIACGLQPEAGL

-117 MVYGIVHI
+117 MVYGIVHL

-152 LIRFIPVAVIT
+152 LIRFTPVAVIT

-177 LKDFLGLPVQAMP
+177 LKDFLGLPIQTMP
-190 ADVFGIVSLISTHLN
+190 ADVFGIVSVISTHLH
-205 QADTSSLLL
+205 QTDLPTLML
-214 TTCSLLL
+214 TLSCL
-221 LVFWQRLMPR
+221 LVLAFWQLLVPR
-231 WLPTKIAQRL
+231 WLQPSVSQRL
-241 SLMPGPMLVMLLAT
+241 SMVPGPMLVMVLAT
-255 VFVYITDW
+255 VFTYLTDW

-274 IPSGLPTL
+274 IPSGLPAMN
-282 SWPDMSLSK
+282 WPVMSLSQF
-291 WQAVLVPSFTLALL
+291 QAVLLPSVTLAVL
-305 GAISSLLCARA
+305 GAISSLMCARA
-316 SDNMIGGRHDP
+316 SDQMIDDRHDP
-327 NQELMAQGM
+327 NQELMAQGL

-359 VKNGASSPVAGMVH
+359 VKNGATSPVAGMVH

-388 SHIPV
+388 SHIPL
-393 GVLSAILLFI
+393 GVLSALLLFI
-403 AWNMGD
+403 AWNMGN

-422 YRFTLLAVFVLTV
+422 YRFTMLAVFVLTV

-441 GMAVGMAAAC
+441 GMAVGLAAAC

-487 ALLELIANDLPDNT
+487 ALLELIANDLPDHT
-501 LVLELGGLIYID
+501 LVLDTQGLIYVD
-513 SSGADALQ
+513 SSGADALRN
-521 SLQQTCEK
+521 LLLTCE
-529 QDVQLM
+529 QQQIQLM
-535 LCGLNAQPLDILQR
+535 LCGLNPQPLDILQR
-549 TGLLARMKTPNTVS
+549 TGLLVRLEAHNILS

>member
-1 MHSATS
+1 M
-7 LQLSS
+7 QL
-12 SVLHLLICISQ
+12 
-23 HREEQAYTGS
+23 
-33 MQRPVFHPQLI
+33 PVFRPELI
-44 EALRGY
+44 DALRGY
-50 NRQRFVKDVVAG
+50 NRQRFVKDVGAG

-117 MVYGIVHI
+117 MVYGIVHL
-125 HGINGLM
+125 HGVNGLM
-132 LATLMSGM
+132 LATLMSGL
-140 WLLLMGLLRLGV
+140 WLLLMGLMRLGV

-177 LKDFLGLPVQAMP
+177 LKDFLGLPVRTMP
-190 ADVFGIVSLISTHLN
+190 ADVFGIVSVISTHLN
-205 QADTSSLLL
+205 QTDIPTLLL

-221 LVFWQRLMPR
+221 LAFWQLLMPR
-231 WLPTKIAQRL
+231 WLPTKMAERL

-255 VFVYITDW
+255 VFVYTTDW

-274 IPSGLPTL
+274 IPSGLPDL
-282 SWPDMSLSK
+282 SWPTLSLPQL
-291 WQAVLVPSFTLALL
+291 QAVLVPSFTLALL

-316 SDNMIGGRHDP
+316 SDSMIGARHDP

-379 IVWLAAPLV
+379 IVSLAAPLV

-409 WRAFTQLSQFRWP
+409 WRAFVRLSQFRWP

-435 LVDLST
+435 CIDLSV
-441 GMAVGMAAAC
+441 GMAVGMTAAC
-451 LTFIYRISSLT
+451 LTFLYRISSLT
-462 NRQLLHRT
+462 QRQLLEKT
-470 ANTQVWAL
+470 SGTQVWSIK
-478 NGALFFGAV
+478 GALFFGAV
-487 ALLELIANDLPDNT
+487 DLLELIINDLPEQT

-521 SLQQTCEK
+521 NLLQTCENR
-529 QDVQLM
+529 QVQLVV
-535 LCGLNAQPLDILQR
+535 CGLNPQPWDILRR
-549 TGLLARMKTPNTVS
+549 TGLLERLKTHNNVS
-563 DWQTAV
+563 DWQNAV

>member
-1 MHSATS
+1 M
-7 LQLSS
+7 LQLSAFRPK
-12 SVLHLLICISQ
+12 LID
-23 HREEQAYTGS
+23 
-33 MQRPVFHPQLI
+33 
-44 EALRGY
+44 ALRGY
-50 NRQRFVKDVVAG
+50 DRQRFFKDLGAG

-88 VTAIVAGFLIAA
+88 VTAIVAGFLTSA

-117 MVYGIVHI
+117 MVYGIVHM
-125 HGINGLM
+125 HGVNGLM

-140 WLLLMGLLRLGV
+140 WLLLMGVFRLGV

-177 LKDFLGLPVQAMP
+177 LKDFLGLPVQTMP
-190 ADVFGIVSLISTHLN
+190 ADVFGIVSVISTHLN
-205 QADTSSLLL
+205 QTDIATLALTLSSLLV
-214 TTCSLLL
+214 
-221 LVFWQRLMPR
+221 LVFWQLLIPR
-231 WLPTKIAQRL
+231 WLPASVAQRL

-255 VFVYITDW
+255 AFVYTTDW

-274 IPSGLPTL
+274 IPSSLLDL
-282 SWPDMSLSK
+282 SWPTMSLAQL
-291 WQAVLVPSFTLALL
+291 QAVLVPGFTLAVL

-316 SDNMIGGRHDP
+316 SDSMIGDRHDP
-327 NQELMAQGM
+327 NQELMAQGL
-336 ANMVMPFVG
+336 ANMAMPFVG

-379 IVWLAAPLV
+379 IVLLAAPLV
-388 SHIPV
+388 SHIPL
-393 GVLSAILLFI
+393 GVLSALLLFI

-409 WRAFTQLSQFRWP
+409 WRAFVRLSQFRWP

-435 LVDLST
+435 LVDLSV
-441 GMAVGMAAAC
+441 GMAVGLAAAC

-462 NRQLLHRT
+462 QRKLLHAT
-470 ANTQVWAL
+470 AHTQVWAFD
-478 NGALFFGAV
+478 GALFFGAV
-487 ALLELIANDLPDNT
+487 DLIEQTSHDLPEKT
-501 LVLELGGLIYID
+501 LVLDLGGLIYID
-513 SSGADALQ
+513 SSGADGLHGLLDACEHKHVELKLCAL
-521 SLQQTCEK
+521 
-529 QDVQLM
+529 
-535 LCGLNAQPLDILQR
+535 NPQPLDILGR
-549 TGLLARMKTPNTVS
+549 TGLLARLKPGGVAV

-569 RVATE
+569 RNATE

>member
-1 MHSATS
+1 
-7 LQLSS
+7 
-12 SVLHLLICISQ
+12 
-23 HREEQAYTGS
+23 

-44 EALRGY
+44 EALRDY
-50 NRQRFVKDVVAG
+50 NRQRFVKDVGAG
-62 LTVSV
+62 LTVSM

-73 MAFAIACGLKPEAGL
+73 MAFAIACGLQPEAGL

-117 MVYGIVHI
+117 MVYGIVHL

-152 LIRFIPVAVIT
+152 LIRFTPVAVIT

-177 LKDFLGLPVQAMP
+177 LKDFLGLPIQTMP
-190 ADVFGIVSLISTHLN
+190 ADVFGIVSVISTHLH
-205 QADTSSLLL
+205 QTDLPTLML
-214 TTCSLLL
+214 TLSCL
-221 LVFWQRLMPR
+221 LVLAFWQLLVPR
-231 WLPTKIAQRL
+231 WLQPSVSQRL
-241 SLMPGPMLVMLLAT
+241 SMVPGPMLVMVLAT
-255 VFVYITDW
+255 VFTYLTDW

-274 IPSGLPTL
+274 IPSGLPAMN
-282 SWPDMSLSK
+282 WPVMSLAQF
-291 WQAVLVPSFTLALL
+291 QAVLLPSVTLAVL
-305 GAISSLLCARA
+305 GAISSLMCARA
-316 SDNMIGGRHDP
+316 SDQMIDDRHDP
-327 NQELMAQGM
+327 NQELMAQGL

-359 VKNGASSPVAGMVH
+359 VKNGATSPVAGMVH

-388 SHIPV
+388 SHIPL
-393 GVLSAILLFI
+393 GVLSALLLFI
-403 AWNMGD
+403 AWNMGN

-422 YRFTLLAVFVLTV
+422 YRFTMLAVFVLTV

-441 GMAVGMAAAC
+441 GMAVGLAAAC

-487 ALLELIANDLPDNT
+487 ALLELIVNDLPDHT
-501 LVLELGGLIYID
+501 LVLDTQGLIYVD
-513 SSGADALQ
+513 SSGADALRN
-521 SLQQTCEK
+521 LLLTCE
-529 QDVQLM
+529 QQQIQLM
-535 LCGLNAQPLDILQR
+535 LCGLNPQPLDILQR
-549 TGLLARMKTPNTVS
+549 TGLLVRLEAHNILS

>member
-1 MHSATS
+1 
-7 LQLSS
+7 
-12 SVLHLLICISQ
+12 
-23 HREEQAYTGS
+23 

-44 EALRGY
+44 EALRDY
-50 NRQRFVKDVVAG
+50 NRQRFVKDVGAG
-62 LTVSV
+62 LTVSM

-73 MAFAIACGLKPEAGL
+73 MAFAIACGLQPEAGL

-117 MVYGIVHI
+117 MVYGIVHL

-152 LIRFIPVAVIT
+152 LIRFTPVAVIT

-177 LKDFLGLPVQAMP
+177 LKDFLGLPIQTMP
-190 ADVFGIVSLISTHLN
+190 ADVFGIVSVISTHLH
-205 QADTSSLLL
+205 QTDLPTLML
-214 TTCSLLL
+214 TLSCL
-221 LVFWQRLMPR
+221 LVLAFWQLLVPR
-231 WLPTKIAQRL
+231 WLQPSVSQRL
-241 SLMPGPMLVMLLAT
+241 SMLPGPMLVMVLAT
-255 VFVYITDW
+255 VFTYLTDW

-274 IPSGLPTL
+274 IPSGLPAMN
-282 SWPDMSLSK
+282 WPVMSLAQF
-291 WQAVLVPSFTLALL
+291 QAVLLPSVTLAVL
-305 GAISSLLCARA
+305 GAISSLMCARA
-316 SDNMIGGRHDP
+316 SDQMIDDRHDP
-327 NQELMAQGM
+327 NQELMAQGL

-359 VKNGASSPVAGMVH
+359 VKNGATSPVAGMVH

-388 SHIPV
+388 SHIPL
-393 GVLSAILLFI
+393 GVLSALLLFI
-403 AWNMGD
+403 AWNMGN

-422 YRFTLLAVFVLTV
+422 YRFTMLAVFVLTV

-441 GMAVGMAAAC
+441 GMAVGLAAAC

-487 ALLELIANDLPDNT
+487 ALLELIASDLPDHT
-501 LVLELGGLIYID
+501 LVLDTQGLIYVD
-513 SSGADALQ
+513 SSGADALRN
-521 SLQQTCEK
+521 LLLTCE
-529 QDVQLM
+529 QQQIQLM
-535 LCGLNAQPLDILQR
+535 LCGLNPQPLDILQR
-549 TGLLARMKTPNTVS
+549 TGLLVRLEAHNILS

>member
-1 MHSATS
+1 
-7 LQLSS
+7 
-12 SVLHLLICISQ
+12 
-23 HREEQAYTGS
+23 

-44 EALRGY
+44 EALRDY
-50 NRQRFVKDVVAG
+50 NRQRFVKDVGAG
-62 LTVSV
+62 LTVSM

-73 MAFAIACGLKPEAGL
+73 MAFAIACGLQPEAGL

-117 MVYGIVHI
+117 MVYGIVHL

-152 LIRFIPVAVIT
+152 LIRFTPVAVIT

-177 LKDFLGLPVQAMP
+177 LKDFLGLPIQTMP
-190 ADVFGIVSLISTHLN
+190 ADVFGIVSVISTHLH
-205 QADTSSLLL
+205 QTDLPTLML
-214 TTCSLLL
+214 TLSCL
-221 LVFWQRLMPR
+221 LVLAFWQLLVPR
-231 WLPTKIAQRL
+231 WLQPSVSQRL
-241 SLMPGPMLVMLLAT
+241 SMVPGPMLVMVLAT
-255 VFVYITDW
+255 VFTYLTDW

-274 IPSGLPTL
+274 IPSGLPAMN
-282 SWPDMSLSK
+282 WPVMSLAQF
-291 WQAVLVPSFTLALL
+291 QAVLLPSVTLAVL
-305 GAISSLLCARA
+305 GAISSLMCARA
-316 SDNMIGGRHDP
+316 SDQMIDDRHDP
-327 NQELMAQGM
+327 NQELMAQGL

-359 VKNGASSPVAGMVH
+359 VKNGATSPVAGMVH

-388 SHIPV
+388 SHIPL
-393 GVLSAILLFI
+393 GVLSALLLFI
-403 AWNMGD
+403 AWNMGN
-409 WRAFTQLSQFRWP
+409 WRAFTHLSQFRWP
-422 YRFTLLAVFVLTV
+422 YRFTMLAVFVLTV

-441 GMAVGMAAAC
+441 GMAVGLAAAC

-487 ALLELIANDLPDNT
+487 ALLELIANDLPDHT
-501 LVLELGGLIYID
+501 LVLDTQGLIYVD
-513 SSGADALQ
+513 SSGADALRN
-521 SLQQTCEK
+521 LLLTCE
-529 QDVQLM
+529 QQQIQLM
-535 LCGLNAQPLDILQR
+535 LCGLNPQPLDILQR
-549 TGLLARMKTPNTVS
+549 TGLLVRLEAHNILS

>member
-1 MHSATS
+1 M
-7 LQLSS
+7 LQLSAFRPK
-12 SVLHLLICISQ
+12 LID
-23 HREEQAYTGS
+23 
-33 MQRPVFHPQLI
+33 
-44 EALRGY
+44 ALRGY
-50 NRQRFVKDVVAG
+50 DRQRFFKDLGAG

-88 VTAIVAGFLIAA
+88 VTAIVAGFLTSA

-117 MVYGIVHI
+117 MVYGIVHM
-125 HGINGLM
+125 HGVNGLM

-140 WLLLMGLLRLGV
+140 WLLLMGVFRLGV

-177 LKDFLGLPVQAMP
+177 LKDFLGLPVQTMP
-190 ADVFGIVSLISTHLN
+190 ADVFGIVSVISTHLN
-205 QADTSSLLL
+205 QTDIATLALTLSSLLV
-214 TTCSLLL
+214 
-221 LVFWQRLMPR
+221 LVFWQLLMPR
-231 WLPTKIAQRL
+231 WLPASVAQRL

-255 VFVYITDW
+255 AFVYTTDW

-274 IPSGLPTL
+274 IPSSLLDL
-282 SWPDMSLSK
+282 SWPTMSLAQL
-291 WQAVLVPSFTLALL
+291 QAVLVPGFTLAVL

-316 SDNMIGGRHDP
+316 SDSMIGDRHDP
-327 NQELMAQGM
+327 NQELMAQGL
-336 ANMVMPFVG
+336 ANMAMPFVG

-379 IVWLAAPLV
+379 IVLLAAPLV
-388 SHIPV
+388 SHIPL
-393 GVLSAILLFI
+393 GVLSALLLFI

-409 WRAFTQLSQFRWP
+409 WRAFVRLSQFRWP

-435 LVDLST
+435 LVDLSV
-441 GMAVGMAAAC
+441 GMAVGLAAAC

-462 NRQLLHRT
+462 QRKLLHAT
-470 ANTQVWAL
+470 AHTQVWAFD
-478 NGALFFGAV
+478 GALFFGAV
-487 ALLELIANDLPDNT
+487 DLIEQTSHDLPEKT
-501 LVLELGGLIYID
+501 LVLDLGGLIYID
-513 SSGADALQ
+513 SSGADGLHGLLDACEHKHVELKLCAL
-521 SLQQTCEK
+521 
-529 QDVQLM
+529 
-535 LCGLNAQPLDILQR
+535 NPQPLDILGR
-549 TGLLARMKTPNTVS
+549 TGLLARLKPGGVAV

-569 RVATE
+569 RNATE

>member
-1 MHSATS
+1 M
-7 LQLSS
+7 LQLSAFRPK
-12 SVLHLLICISQ
+12 LID
-23 HREEQAYTGS
+23 
-33 MQRPVFHPQLI
+33 
-44 EALRGY
+44 ALRGY
-50 NRQRFVKDVVAG
+50 DRQRFFKDLGAG

-88 VTAIVAGFLIAA
+88 VTAIVAGFLTSA

-117 MVYGIVHI
+117 MVYGIVHM
-125 HGINGLM
+125 HGVNGLM

-140 WLLLMGLLRLGV
+140 WLLLMGVFRLGV

-177 LKDFLGLPVQAMP
+177 LKDFLGLPVQTMP
-190 ADVFGIVSLISTHLN
+190 ADVFGIVSVISTHLN
-205 QADTSSLLL
+205 QTDIATLAL
-214 TTCSLLL
+214 TLCSLLV
-221 LVFWQRLMPR
+221 LVFWQLLMPR
-231 WLPTKIAQRL
+231 WLPASVAQRL

-255 VFVYITDW
+255 AFVYTTEW

-274 IPSGLPTL
+274 IPSSLLDL
-282 SWPDMSLSK
+282 SWPTMSLAQL
-291 WQAVLVPSFTLALL
+291 QAVLVPGFTLAIL

-316 SDNMIGGRHDP
+316 SDSMIGDRHDP
-327 NQELMAQGM
+327 NQELMAQGL
-336 ANMVMPFVG
+336 ANMAMPFVG

-379 IVWLAAPLV
+379 IVLLAAPLV
-388 SHIPV
+388 SHIPL
-393 GVLSAILLFI
+393 GVLSALLLFI

-409 WRAFTQLSQFRWP
+409 WRALVRLSQFRWP

-435 LVDLST
+435 LVDLSV
-441 GMAVGMAAAC
+441 GMAVGLAAAC

-462 NRQLLHRT
+462 QRKLLHAT
-470 ANTQVWAL
+470 AHTQVWAFD
-478 NGALFFGAV
+478 GALFFGAV
-487 ALLELIANDLPDNT
+487 DLIEQTSHDLPEKT
-501 LVLELGGLIYID
+501 LVLDLGGLIYID
-513 SSGADALQ
+513 SSGADGLHGLLDACELKHVELKLCAL
-521 SLQQTCEK
+521 
-529 QDVQLM
+529 
-535 LCGLNAQPLDILQR
+535 NPQPLDIMGR
-549 TGLLARMKTPNTVS
+549 TGLLARLKPGGVVA

-569 RVATE
+569 RNATE